1 MSPTIFSILS
11 LAALASLAP
20 TALAQSSGTAT
31 ILNSCPFPIYLQH
44 IDQLSASP
52 LLALAPGG
60 SYSEPISTNPGVALT
75 IWNSPD
81 QSQPD
86 TELDYNLVPSG
97 QYQGLYFGLGV
108 SQGAVSAFETFGFGV
123 SPVLASGG
131 DGGVN
136 CGGLW
141 CEAGNEREVC
151 ESVGVTNTCTTDA
164 GLEFVLCS
172 DDGAAGAK

>member
-1 MSPTIFSILS
+1 M
-11 LAALASLAP
+11 ALK
-20 TALAQSSGTAT
+20 
-31 ILNSCPFPIYLQH
+31 
-44 IDQLSASP
+44 
-52 LLALAPGG
+52 
-60 SYSEPISTNPGVALT
+60 

-123 SPVLASGG
+123 SPVIASGG

-141 CEAGNEREVC
+141 CEAGDEREVC
-151 ESVGVTNTCTTDA
+151 GSVGVTNTCTTDA

>member
-1 MSPTIFSILS
+1 MSGWDWSGEFQILR
-11 LAALASLAP
+11 
-20 TALAQSSGTAT
+20 AT
-31 ILNSCPFPIYLQH
+31 
-44 IDQLSASP
+44 
-52 LLALAPGG
+52 PGLVEMG
-60 SYSEPISTNPGVALT
+60 SEMCIRDS
-75 IWNSPD
+75 
-81 QSQPD
+81 
-86 TELDYNLVPSG
+86 YNLVPSG

-123 SPVLASGG
+123 SPVIASGG

-141 CEAGNEREVC
+141 CEAGDEREVC

-172 DDGAAGAK
+172 DDGEAGAK